1 VYILDSG
8 KVDIYVNGVFD
19 ETPPEEKDAGEAKRT
34 GSGAT
39 AHTDESGANRV
50 DYDPYADLR
59 DLNLPGAG
67 TGFAGAPGAGF
78 EDDPYL
84 TATMPQ
90 MAVADDDGEA
100 GWGMYEN
107 LEEEMAAK
115 AAAEAAERQAEE
127 EAERARINAEAMARD
142 KATVTLE
149 RSDSEDDDE
158 DEEEEEVKEN
168 EGGDEEKREGR
179 EKDGVDEKG
188 PDAGV
193 EEGKG
198 GAVVEGGAAVEV
210 PKLPKAKRDLVE
222 RKVYVCSLDEPGSI
236 FGEVACLMGGS
247 RTATI
252 VASADTKVFCIKK
265 EAIDKL
271 LDEHP
276 ETLESILAM
285 VSERREYAAQ
295 VLADAGAVEGLVDEV
310 GEVAVDP
317 ESTEALQLSEVELMQ
332 MFLATKGK
340 LSELNVL
347 DDGEEY
353 VAEIEQLCDNMA
365 TSADWADG
373 GGPAQLL
380 GYLQK
385 VYEVFQKEEEEVH
398 RSVADGDTMDKLDS
412 QINRLIRVK
421 DKAEDGL
428 PDTPRTKAERNLR
441 SKTHIRIKKSQL
453 QVIGIHGES
462 PHSFIQCWRV
472 AAFFH
477 SVLESR
483 RILSFSVGEL
493 LRSFIHYWRV
503 AFCASAAVA
512 TLVARPEIN
521 ASSIVSYAQCAME
534 CLSTRSPL

>member
-1 VYILDSG
+1 MYILDSG
-8 KVDIYVNGVFD
+8 KVDIYVTGVFD
-19 ETPPEEKDAGEAKRT
+19 ETPPEEKDAGGVKRT
-34 GSGAT
+34 GSGVT
-39 AHTDESGANRV
+39 ARTDESGANRV
-50 DYDPYADLR
+50 DYDPHADLR
-59 DLNLPGAG
+59 DLNMMPGTPG
-67 TGFAGAPGAGF
+67 TGFAGTPGAGF

-84 TATMPQ
+84 TATIPQ

-115 AAAEAAERQAEE
+115 AAADEAKRRAEE
-127 EAERARINAEAMARD
+127 EAERARVNAEAMARD
-142 KATVTLE
+142 RATVTLE
-149 RSDSEDDDE
+149 RSDSEDDDDDDDDDDV
-158 DEEEEEVKEN
+158 DEE
-168 EGGDEEKREGR
+168 EEKREGKEADR
-179 EKDGVDEKG
+179 GDVNG
-188 PDAGV
+188 PDGRV
-193 EEGKG
+193 EEVKG
-198 GAVVEGGAAVEV
+198 YADVEGEAAVEV
-210 PKLPKAKRDLVE
+210 PELPKAKRNLVE

-285 VSERREYAAQ
+285 VSERREFAAQ

-310 GEVAVDP
+310 GDVAVDP
-317 ESTEALQLSEVELMQ
+317 ESTEAQQLSEVELMQ

-340 LSELNVL
+340 LSDLNVL

-398 RSVADGDTMDKLDS
+398 RSVAEGDTMEKLEG

-453 QVIGIHGES
+453 QVMERLGEWLYS
-462 PHSFIQCWRV
+462 
-472 AAFFH
+472 FFH
-477 SVLESR
+477 CLTLPDLLNAFQFQLFFARVRPLLQLELGQKSTCLVSSVVPRSVFPKDRFR
-483 RILSFSVGEL
+483 RCI
-493 LRSFIHYWRV
+493 
-503 AFCASAAVA
+503 
-512 TLVARPEIN
+512 
-521 ASSIVSYAQCAME
+521 
-534 CLSTRSPL
+534 